1 MRVQELMTE
10 GVRTVS
16 PAMPARDAWELMKK
30 DRIRHLVVASG
41 RQIVGLLS
49 DRDIGGRTGASARIG
64 RTVADLMTKNVVTI
78 DREET
83 VRKAANLM
91 LGRTIG
97 CLPVT
102 GGAGRLVGIVT
113 TADLLAVLGR
123 GGDRPT
129 HQERRTLNY
138 KVPHRGQKSSN
149 GVW

>member
-1 MRVQELMTE
+1 MRVQELMTA

-16 PAMPARDAWELMKK
+16 PAMPARDAWELMKH
-30 DRIRHLVVASG
+30 DRIRHLVVANG
-41 RQIVGLLS
+41 GQIVGLLS
-49 DRDIGGRTGASARIG
+49 DRDVGGRTGGSARIG

-78 DREET
+78 EREET

-91 LGRTIG
+91 RGRTVG

-102 GGAGRLVGIVT
+102 GGGRLVGIIT
-113 TADLLAVLGR
+113 TADLLGLLGH

-138 KVPHRGQKSSN
+138 KVPHRRQHRAG
-149 GVW
+149 GAW

>member
-10 GVRTVS
+10 GVRTVPS
-16 PAMPARDAWELMKK
+16 TMAARDAWELMKH
-30 DRIRHLVVASG
+30 DRIRHLVVAEG

-49 DRDIGGRTGASARIG
+49 DRDIGGRNGGSARTG
-64 RTVADLMTKNVVTI
+64 RTVADLMAKNVVTI

-91 LGRTIG
+91 QGRTIG

-102 GGAGRLVGIVT
+102 GGGGRLVGIIT
-113 TADLLAVLGR
+113 TADLLGLLGH

-129 HQERRTLNY
+129 HQERRTLNF
-138 KVPHRGQKSSN
+138 KVPHRRQHRAG
-149 GVW
+149 GAW